1 MRDRFL
7 ISGHSSTRATRR
19 INYRKYGITAD
30 RIDSGRSNMTSTTT
44 ALAAARIA
52 DRPSSQ
58 EHQAALQCPRCDST
72 NTKFC
77 YFNNYSMSQPRHFCR
92 ACKRYWTRGGT
103 LRNVPVGGGC
113 RKNKRVK
120 KPTTMTA
127 KVSPH
132 CPPLPRPIVLPN
144 TLESLSPPRCTS
156 KHIDTSIFRS
166 SPTLPNTIHIPACT
180 AAFDP
185 QPQVSALGAGLPP
198 NRGDDD
204 EYHLR
209 QLFEQLPLTNEYPL
223 FGSSLSSASAASLL
237 VSSLQQPGRN
247 EGSQALLAQE
257 DLREFGNFGTIKEAN
272 NQQGETNGRINNSHI
287 GWQFSTGNSLGAFGS
302 AATKV
307 SPTDTSFLYSREA
320 TGWADAVSG
329 WSSAAHLI

>member
-1 MRDRFL
+1 MSDRFL
-7 ISGHSSTRATRR
+7 ISGHSSTRATCR
-19 INYRKYGITAD
+19 ISYSNYGISTD

-44 ALAAARIA
+44 ALAAARIV
-52 DRPSSQ
+52 DRPPSQ
-58 EHQAALQCPRCDST
+58 EHQALQCPRCDST

-77 YFNNYSMSQPRHFCR
+77 YFNNYSLSQPRHFCK

-120 KPTTMTA
+120 KPTTV

-132 CPPLPRPIVLPN
+132 CPPLPRPLPLPN
-144 TLESLSPPRCTS
+144 TLESLSPPRCSS
-156 KHIDTSIFRS
+156 KHIDASIFRS

-185 QPQVSALGAGLPP
+185 QPQVSALGAGFPP
-198 NRGDDD
+198 NRGDND

-209 QLFEQLPLTNEYPL
+209 QLLEQLPLTNDYPL

-237 VSSLQQPGRN
+237 VPSLQQLGRN
-247 EGSQALLAQE
+247 EGRQALLAQE
-257 DLREFGNFGTIKEAN
+257 DLQEFGNFGTIKEVN
-272 NQQGETNGRINNSHI
+272 DLQGETNGRINNSHI
-287 GWQFSTGNSLGAFGS
+287 GWQLPTGNSLRAFGS

-307 SPTDTSFLYSREA
+307 SPTDGTSFPYSREA
-320 TGWADAVSG
+320 TGWPDTANG
-329 WSSAAHLI
+329 W

>member
-1 MRDRFL
+1 MRGRFL
-7 ISGHSSTRATRR
+7 ISGRSSTRATCR
-19 INYRKYGITAD
+19 ISHSKHGISAG
-30 RIDSGRSNMTSTTT
+30 RVDSGRSNMTSTTT
-44 ALAAARIA
+44 ALAAARIV

-58 EHQAALQCPRCDST
+58 EHQAPLQCPRCDST

-77 YFNNYSMSQPRHFCR
+77 YFNNYSMSQPRHFCK

-120 KPTTMTA
+120 KPTTPTA
-127 KVSPH
+127 KASPH
-132 CPPLPRPIVLPN
+132 CPLLPRPLALPS
-144 TLESLSPPRCTS
+144 TLESLSPPPCSS
-156 KHIDTSIFRS
+156 KHIDASIFRS
-166 SPTLPNTIHIPACT
+166 SPTLPNTIQIPACT

-185 QPQVSALGAGLPP
+185 QPQVSALGGGFPP
-198 NRGDDD
+198 NRGDND

-209 QLFEQLPLTNEYPL
+209 QLLEQLPLTNECPL
-223 FGSSLSSASAASLL
+223 FGSSLSSASLL

-247 EGSQALLAQE
+247 EGSQAWLAQE
-257 DLREFGNFGTIKEAN
+257 DLREFGNFGTIKEVSN
-272 NQQGETNGRINNSHI
+272 LQGETNGRMNNSHI
-287 GWQFSTGNSLGAFGS
+287 GWQFSAGNSLGAFGS

-320 TGWADAVSG
+320 TGWPDAASG